1 MCFDGDRIDLRA
13 VTMPCYNFCM
23 SLTSDDLAD
32 VKQLMESVLSG
43 HTAEINKRFDDVNK
57 RLDGVDERL
66 DGMDKRFDSINK
78 RLDGMD
84 KRFDDINKRLDNTD
98 KRLDDM
104 DERFD
109 DINERLDSVDKRL
122 DENEEIQNEILNAIG
137 TDLNRHSARL
147 DDYEDRLK
155 KLERGVA

>member
-1 MCFDGDRIDLRA
+1 
-13 VTMPCYNFCM
+13 M

-43 HTAEINKRFDDVNK
+43 HTAEINKRFD
-57 RLDGVDERL
+57 
-66 DGMDKRFDSINK
+66 SINK

-84 KRFDDINKRLDNTD
+84 ERFDDVNKRLDG
-98 KRLDDM
+98 M

-109 DINERLDSVDKRL
+109 DVNKRLDSIDKRL
-122 DENEEIQNEILNAIG
+122 DENEEVQNEILNAIG
-137 TDLNRHSARL
+137 ADLNRHSARL

-155 KLERGVA
+155 KLEHRVA

>member
-1 MCFDGDRIDLRA
+1 
-13 VTMPCYNFCM
+13 MPCYNFCM

-57 RLDGVDERL
+57 RLDG
-66 DGMDKRFDSINK
+66 MDK
-78 RLDGMD
+78 
-84 KRFDDINKRLDNTD
+84 
-98 KRLDDM
+98 
-104 DERFD
+104 RFD
-109 DINERLDSVDKRL
+109 DINERLDSIDKRL
-122 DENEEIQNEILNAIG
+122 DENEEVQNEILNAIG

>member
-1 MCFDGDRIDLRA
+1 
-13 VTMPCYNFCM
+13 MPCYNFCM

-43 HTAEINKRFDDVNK
+43 HAAEINKRFDDINK
-57 RLDGVDERL
+57 RLDNTDERL

-84 KRFDDINKRLDNTD
+84 ERFDDINKRLDS
-98 KRLDDM
+98 
-104 DERFD
+104 
-109 DINERLDSVDKRL
+109 IDKRL
-122 DENEEIQNEILNAIG
+122 DENEEVQNEILNAIG

-155 KLERGVA
+155 KLEHGVA

>member
-1 MCFDGDRIDLRA
+1 MRTA
-13 VTMPCYNFCM
+13 TVPCYNFCM

-84 KRFDDINKRLDNTD
+84 
-98 KRLDDM
+98 
-104 DERFD
+104 ERFD
-109 DINERLDSVDKRL
+109 DINERLDSIDKRL
-122 DENEEIQNEILNAIG
+122 DENEEVQNEILNAIG

>member
-84 KRFDDINKRLDNTD
+84 
-98 KRLDDM
+98 
-104 DERFD
+104 ERFD
-109 DINERLDSVDKRL
+109 DINERLGSIDKRL

>member
-1 MCFDGDRIDLRA
+1 MRTA
-13 VTMPCYNFCM
+13 TVPCYNFCM

-43 HTAEINKRFDDVNK
+43 HTAEINKRFDDINE

-66 DGMDKRFDSINK
+66 DGMDERFDSINK
-78 RLDGMD
+78 RLDG
-84 KRFDDINKRLDNTD
+84 I
-98 KRLDDM
+98 
-104 DERFD
+104 
-109 DINERLDSVDKRL
+109 DKRL
-122 DENEEIQNEILNAIG
+122 DENEEVQNEILNAIG

>member
-1 MCFDGDRIDLRA
+1 MRTA
-13 VTMPCYNFCM
+13 TVPCYNFCM

-57 RLDGVDERL
+57 RLDG
-66 DGMDKRFDSINK
+66 MDK
-78 RLDGMD
+78 
-84 KRFDDINKRLDNTD
+84 
-98 KRLDDM
+98 
-104 DERFD
+104 RFD
-109 DINERLDSVDKRL
+109 DINERLDSIDKRL
-122 DENEEIQNEILNAIG
+122 DENEEVQNEILNAIG

>member
-43 HTAEINKRFDDVNK
+43 HAAEINKRFDDVNK

-78 RLDGMD
+78 RLDGVD
-84 KRFDDINKRLDNTD
+84 ERFDDINKRLDS
-98 KRLDDM
+98 
-104 DERFD
+104 
-109 DINERLDSVDKRL
+109 IDKRL
-122 DENEEIQNEILNAIG
+122 DENEEVQNEILNAIG

>member
-84 KRFDDINKRLDNTD
+84 
-98 KRLDDM
+98 
-104 DERFD
+104 ERFD
-109 DINERLDSVDKRL
+109 DINERLGSIDKRL

-155 KLERGVA
+155 KLEHGVA

>member
-1 MCFDGDRIDLRA
+1 MRIA
-13 VTMPCYNFCM
+13 TVPCYNFCM

-57 RLDGVDERL
+57 RLDGMDERL

-78 RLDGMD
+78 RLDG
-84 KRFDDINKRLDNTD
+84 I
-98 KRLDDM
+98 

-109 DINERLDSVDKRL
+109 DINERLDSIDKRL
-122 DENEEIQNEILNAIG
+122 DENEEVQNEILNAIG

>member
-1 MCFDGDRIDLRA
+1 
-13 VTMPCYNFCM
+13 M

-57 RLDGVDERL
+57 RLDGVD
-66 DGMDKRFDSINK
+66 K

-84 KRFDDINKRLDNTD
+84 KR
-98 KRLDDM
+98 
-104 DERFD
+104 
-109 DINERLDSVDKRL
+109 LDSIDKRL
-122 DENEEIQNEILNAIG
+122 DENEEVQNEILNAIG
-137 TDLNRHSARL
+137 IDLNRHSARL
-147 DDYEDRLK
+147 DDCEYRLK

>member
-1 MCFDGDRIDLRA
+1 
-13 VTMPCYNFCM
+13 M

-43 HTAEINKRFDDVNK
+43 HTAEINKRFDDINK
-57 RLDGVDERL
+57 RLDS
-66 DGMDKRFDSINK
+66 MDKRFD
-78 RLDGMD
+78 
-84 KRFDDINKRLDNTD
+84 
-98 KRLDDM
+98 
-104 DERFD
+104 
-109 DINERLDSVDKRL
+109 
-122 DENEEIQNEILNAIG
+122 ENEEVQNEILNAIG

>member
-43 HTAEINKRFDDVNK
+43 HAAEINKRFDDVNK

-66 DGMDKRFDSINK
+66 DGMDERFDSINK

-84 KRFDDINKRLDNTD
+84 KRFDDINKRLDS
-98 KRLDDM
+98 
-104 DERFD
+104 
-109 DINERLDSVDKRL
+109 IDKRL
-122 DENEEIQNEILNAIG
+122 DENEEVQNEILNAIG

>member
-1 MCFDGDRIDLRA
+1 MRTA
-13 VTMPCYNFCM
+13 TAPCYNFCM

-57 RLDGVDERL
+57 RLDG
-66 DGMDKRFDSINK
+66 
-78 RLDGMD
+78 MD

-98 KRLDDM
+98 ERFDDM

-109 DINERLDSVDKRL
+109 DINKRLDSIDKRL

>member
-1 MCFDGDRIDLRA
+1 MCFDGDRIDLRT

-43 HTAEINKRFDDVNK
+43 HAAEINKRFDDVNK

-66 DGMDKRFDSINK
+66 DGMDERFDSINK

-84 KRFDDINKRLDNTD
+84 KRFDDINKRLDS
-98 KRLDDM
+98 
-104 DERFD
+104 
-109 DINERLDSVDKRL
+109 IDKRL
-122 DENEEIQNEILNAIG
+122 DENEEVQNEILNAIG

>member
-1 MCFDGDRIDLRA
+1 MCFDGDRIGLRT

-84 KRFDDINKRLDNTD
+84 
-98 KRLDDM
+98 
-104 DERFD
+104 ERFD
-109 DINERLDSVDKRL
+109 DINERLGSIDKRL